1 MDANSTSKSLFRTEY
16 EDGVLTVTYSSD
28 PLNYLNLAAL
38 AELGP
43 LVAEWQDPKYRVIIL
58 QSEPDEVGFMTHF
71 SVEQL
76 HEMISTPQTA
86 RYSAVAVRQYK
97 ALCDQLAAL
106 PAVVIAALNGDT
118 MGGGLELVMACDIRI
133 GEEGD
138 YRYGHPEVRLGII
151 PGAGGTQRLA
161 RLIGQGAAT
170 EFILRGRVVR
180 PEVALEL
187 GIVSEVV
194 PDARARAREIAD
206 EIATFPATGVAN
218 AKRAIN
224 LGNDSGIQRGFEVE
238 NLAWLEAMLSD
249 DALTSMTAFLE
260 VPLDKRRD
268 WIENT
273 SSYPRYTGH

>member
-1 MDANSTSKSLFRTEY
+1 MASEPKPLFRTEF
-16 EDGVLTVTYSSD
+16 ENGVLTATYSSD
-28 PLNYLNLAAL
+28 PLNYLNLDAL
-38 AELGP
+38 AELEQ
-43 LVAEWQDPKYRVIIL
+43 LVVEWQDPRYRVIIL
-58 QSEPDEVGFMTHF
+58 QSEPDEIGFMTHF

-76 HEMISTPQTA
+76 HAMISTPQTA
-86 RYSAVAVRQYK
+86 RYSAGAVRQYK
-97 ALCDQLAAL
+97 ALLDKLAAL
-106 PAVVIAALNGDT
+106 PGVVIAALNGDT

-187 GIVSEVV
+187 GLVSEVV

-206 EIATFPATGVAN
+206 EIVTFPATGVAN

-224 LGNDSGIQRGFEVE
+224 LGNDSGIQHGFEAE

-249 DALTSMTAFLE
+249 DALTSMTTFLE

-273 SSYPRYTGH
+273 SGYPKYTGH